1 MWGRALGRSGSGSR
15 GAGGC
20 LDSHSTGTRTTHTR
34 LVVTFGLLA
43 IGVIISITAAN
54 YTPSLLPFPF
64 LCPCSIPSST
74 LLPSTTTHASPS
86 SSHFLHSTITTSDSA
101 GSLLHSPSSLAS
113 SSFSFSYHHHQQQ
126 PRRSGPPATHLLRSV
141 LPSKHGFRRYL
152 FQTFTQRQRTCS
164 RSR

>member
-20 LDSHSTGTRTTHTR
+20 LDSHSTGTGTTHTR
-34 LVVTFGLLA
+34 SPVVTFWLLA
-43 IGVIISITAAN
+43 IGVIISITPAN

-74 LLPSTTTHASPS
+74 QVR
-86 SSHFLHSTITTSDSA
+86 SSH
-101 GSLLHSPSSLAS
+101 HSP
-113 SSFSFSYHHHQQQ
+113 
-126 PRRSGPPATHLLRSV
+126 PLLRP
-141 LPSKHGFRRYL
+141 PSKHGLRRYL

-164 RSR
+164 IQIFMSMSMMISLIAPWLPEALSRRWRLQVRPYPRFVSV